1 MSRSDE
7 EEVELLKN
15 LWQEYGKPVVAS
27 VAITVIAIFGYKAYQ
42 KNQLETAAASS
53 QLYQSLLEAT
63 QTAHGQPLSEQQK
76 STVKHV
82 VETLQSDYESTDYAA
97 FATLFQAREQVLDND
112 LEGARSSLEWVLAQK
127 PDLEVELVTRARLAR
142 VMLSQSGDNAQAA
155 LDVLTKAKSEAGFV
169 ATIESVRGDAY
180 LAMGQ
185 RDKARESYEKALEAA
200 RTNGES
206 RPLLQFKLDDLAA
219 NIKEG

>member
-1 MSRSDE
+1 MSRTDE

-15 LWQEYGKPVVAS
+15 LWQEYGKPVVVG
-27 VAITVIAIFGYKAYQ
+27 VAITVVAIFGYKAYQ

-53 QLYQSLLEAT
+53 QLYQSLLEVTT
-63 QTAHGQPLSEQQK
+63 QGQSLSEQQK

-82 VETLQSDYESTDYAA
+82 VETLQSDYESSDYAA
-97 FATLFQAREQVLDND
+97 FATLIQAREQVLDND
-112 LEGARSSLEWVLAQK
+112 LDGARSSLEWVLAQK
-127 PDLEVELVTRARLAR
+127 PDLEIELVTRARLAR
-142 VMLSQSGDNAQAA
+142 VMLSQSDDNAQAA
-155 LDVLTKAKSEAGFV
+155 LDVLAKADSEAGFV
-169 ATIESVRGDAY
+169 TTIESVRGDAH

-219 NIKEG
+219 NVKEG

>member
-1 MSRSDE
+1 MSRTDE

-15 LWQEYGKPVVAS
+15 LWQEYGKPVVAG
-27 VAITVIAIFGYKAYQ
+27 VAITVVAIFGYKAYQ

-53 QLYQSLLEAT
+53 QLYQSLLEVTT
-63 QTAHGQPLSEQQK
+63 QGQSLSEQQK

-82 VETLQSDYESTDYAA
+82 VETLQSDYESSDYAA
-97 FATLFQAREQVLDND
+97 FATLLQAREQVLDND
-112 LEGARSSLEWVLAQK
+112 LDGARSSLEWVLAQK
-127 PDLEVELVTRARLAR
+127 PDLEIELVTRARLAR
-142 VMLSQSGDNAQAA
+142 VMLSQSDDNAQAA
-155 LDVLTKAKSEAGFV
+155 LDVLAKADSEAGFV
-169 ATIESVRGDAY
+169 ATIESVRGDAH

-219 NIKEG
+219 NVKEG

>member
-15 LWQEYGKPVVAS
+15 LWQEYGKPVIAG

-42 KNQLETAAASS
+42 KNQLEAAADSS

-63 QTAHGQPLSEQQK
+63 RTAQGQPLSDQQK
-76 STVKHV
+76 ATVSHV
-82 VETLQSDYESTDYAA
+82 VKTLQSDYENSEYAA
-97 FATLFQAREQVLDND
+97 FATLFQAREQVLNND
-112 LEGARSSLEWVLAQK
+112 LEGARSSLEWVLGQR
-127 PDLEVELVTRARLAR
+127 PDLEVELVARARLAR
-142 VMLSQSGDNAQAA
+142 VMLSQSDDNAQAA
-155 LDVLTKAKSEAGFV
+155 LDVLAKAKSEAGFV
-169 ATIESVRGDAY
+169 GTIESIRGDAY

-185 RDKARESYEKALEAA
+185 KDKARESYEKALEAA

-219 NIKEG
+219 NVKEG

>member
-15 LWQEYGKPVVAS
+15 LWQEYGKPVIAG

-42 KNQLETAAASS
+42 KNQLETAADSS
-53 QLYQSLLEAT
+53 QLYQSLLDAT
-63 QTAHGQPLSEQQK
+63 RTAQGQPLSEQQK
-76 STVKHV
+76 ATVTHV
-82 VETLQSDYESTDYAA
+82 VETLQADYQSSEYAA

-112 LEGARSSLEWVLAQK
+112 LEGARSSLEWVLDQK
-127 PDLEVELVTRARLAR
+127 PDLEVEMVARARLAR
-142 VMLSQSGDNAQAA
+142 VMLGQSDDNAQAA
-155 LDVLTKAKSEAGFV
+155 LDVLAKATPEAGFV
-169 ATIESVRGDAY
+169 ATIESARGDAY

-185 RDKARESYEKALEAA
+185 KDKARESYEKALEAA
-200 RTNGES
+200 RTDGES

-219 NIKEG
+219 NVKEG

>member
-1 MSRSDE
+1 MSRTDE

-15 LWQEYGKPVVAS
+15 LWQEYGKPVVAG
-27 VAITVIAIFGYKAYQ
+27 VAITVVAIFGYKAYQ

-53 QLYQSLLEAT
+53 QLYQSLLEVTT
-63 QTAHGQPLSEQQK
+63 QGQPLSEQQK

-82 VETLQSDYESTDYAA
+82 VETLQSDYENSDYAA

-112 LEGARSSLEWVLAQK
+112 LDGARSSLEWVLAKK
-127 PDLEVELVTRARLAR
+127 PDLEVELMTRARLAR
-142 VMLSQSGDNAQAA
+142 VMLSQSDDNAQAA
-155 LDVLTKAKSEAGFV
+155 LDVLAKADPEAGFV
-169 ATIESVRGDAY
+169 ATIESVRGDAH

-219 NIKEG
+219 NVKEG

>member
-1 MSRSDE
+1 MSRTDE

-15 LWQEYGKPVVAS
+15 LWQEYGKPVVTG
-27 VAITVIAIFGYKAYQ
+27 VAITVVAIFGYKAYQ

-53 QLYQSLLEAT
+53 QLYQSLLEVTT
-63 QTAHGQPLSEQQK
+63 QGQPLSEQQK

-82 VETLQSDYESTDYAA
+82 VETLQSDYENSDYAA

-112 LEGARSSLEWVLAQK
+112 LDGARSSLEWVLAQK

-142 VMLSQSGDNAQAA
+142 VMLSQSDDNAQAA
-155 LDVLTKAKSEAGFV
+155 LDVLAKADSEAGFV
-169 ATIESVRGDAY
+169 ATIESVRGDAH

-185 RDKARESYEKALEAA
+185 RDRARESYEKALEAA

-219 NIKEG
+219 NVKEG

>member
-1 MSRSDE
+1 MSRTDE

-15 LWQEYGKPVVAS
+15 LWQEYGKPVVAG
-27 VAITVIAIFGYKAYQ
+27 VAITVVAIFGYKAYQ

-53 QLYQSLLEAT
+53 QLYQSLLEVTT
-63 QTAHGQPLSEQQK
+63 QGQSLSEQQK

-82 VETLQSDYESTDYAA
+82 VETLQSDYESSDYAA
-97 FATLFQAREQVLDND
+97 LATLLQAREQVLDND
-112 LEGARSSLEWVLAQK
+112 LDGARSSLEWVLAQK
-127 PDLEVELVTRARLAR
+127 PDLEIELVTRARLAR
-142 VMLSQSGDNAQAA
+142 VMLSQSDDNAQAA
-155 LDVLTKAKSEAGFV
+155 LDVLAKADSEAGFV
-169 ATIESVRGDAY
+169 ATIESVRGDAH

-219 NIKEG
+219 NVKEG